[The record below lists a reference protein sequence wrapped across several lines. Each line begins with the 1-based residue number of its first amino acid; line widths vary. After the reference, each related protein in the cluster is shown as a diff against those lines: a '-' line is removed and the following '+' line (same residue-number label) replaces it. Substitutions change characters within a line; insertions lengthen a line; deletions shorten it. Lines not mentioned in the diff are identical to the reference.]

1 MNRSRRLPNF
11 RPAYSP
17 KLTQT
22 TSIISILVGCLVLIG
37 WQFDIE
43 IFKTSLSPNLT
54 TMKVNTA
61 LCFLLSGV
69 SLWLQQGKRQ
79 SSRGERR
86 IHKSIAQICALAVA
100 LVGLLT
106 VSQYLF
112 GWNLGID
119 QLLFRDSSAVK
130 IISPGRMGLNTAV
143 NFLLIGSTL
152 LLLSQRNRRSYWC
165 VQSLTLLATL
175 IALQA
180 LIGYTYQVAILYG
193 IAPYT
198 SAMPLHTALTFIVFC
213 VGLLWAHPDQ
223 GFMRVVTS
231 DGYGGLLARRLL
243 IAAIAIPLVIG
254 WLILQAQ
261 RGGYYDPAFA
271 LSLFAIALI
280 VIFVVL
286 IWQNA
291 ALIEKLDSERQG
303 VLKALRTNE
312 EKLRSFVDADV
323 IGILFG
329 DVNGGIAE
337 ANNEFL
343 RMIGYSRED
352 LRLGRISWINIT
364 PPEYLPLDE
373 ERITEA
379 KERGA
384 CTPYEKEYIRPDGSR
399 VPVLIGYV
407 LVGEERE
414 ESVAFILDLSDRK
427 ALEQAQQAANRQ
439 ITNILESISD
449 NFVALDRD
457 LRITY
462 VNQATAKLNG
472 VTPEEMIGKANWEMW
487 PWTAGSIFEQKY
499 RQLLATGSPTHF
511 EALYEPLN
519 IWLEVHAYPA
529 ADGLSIYFRDVTQ
542 RKLSEAA
549 IRESEL
555 NFRNLADTMP
565 LLFWTTRA
573 DGYHEY
579 FNQRWYDYTGM
590 TLEQTQGWGWSHL
603 LHPDDRQRCLD
614 IWNESLRT
622 GNIYNIEYRFQR
634 ASDGEYRWF
643 LGRALPMRDQNGD
656 IVKWFGTCVDIH
668 EQKLVIEER
677 DRLLASEQLARTQA
691 ETSNRLKDEFLAVV
705 SHELRS
711 PLNAMLGWV
720 QMLRTG
726 RLNETM
732 TAKALETI
740 ERNARAQT
748 QLIEDLLDVSRII
761 TGKLRLNVRSLQL
774 APIIEAAI
782 DTARPA
788 ADAKE
793 IRLQPVLDPAAGPI
807 SGDSERLQ
815 QIVWNLLSNAI
826 KFTPKKGRVHIRLER
841 INSHV
846 EITISD
852 TGIGIKPEFLP
863 YVFERFRQ
871 ADSSSTRSYSGLGL
885 GLAIVRHLL
894 ELHGG
899 SVSVDSPGEG
909 QGSTFTVML
918 PVIPVVRLETEEER
932 VHPTISKGVPFDSP
946 PALNNLRILVVDD
959 EVDTRDFIT
968 TALIECGA
976 QVKAVA
982 SAMEA
987 LAAIQQW
994 QPDVLVSDIGMP
1006 LEDGYSLIRKV
1017 RLLPPHQGGR
1027 IPAVALTAYAR
1038 AEDRTRALQ
1047 YGFQMHLPKPVEPAE
1062 LATVVAS
1069 VAQRNAD

>member
-1 MNRSRRLPNF
+1 MRN
-11 RPAYSP
+11 
-17 KLTQT
+17 
-22 TSIISILVGCLVLIG
+22 
-37 WQFDIE
+37 WQ
-43 IFKTSLSPNLT
+43 
-54 TMKVNTA
+54 
-61 LCFLLSGV
+61 
-69 SLWLQQGKRQ
+69 
-79 SSRGERR
+79 
-86 IHKSIAQICALAVA
+86 
-100 LVGLLT
+100 
-106 VSQYLF
+106 
-112 GWNLGID
+112 
-119 QLLFRDSSAVK
+119 
-130 IISPGRMGLNTAV
+130 
-143 NFLLIGSTL
+143 
-152 LLLSQRNRRSYWC
+152 
-165 VQSLTLLATL
+165 
-175 IALQA
+175 
-180 LIGYTYQVAILYG
+180 
-193 IAPYT
+193 
-198 SAMPLHTALTFIVFC
+198 
-213 VGLLWAHPDQ
+213 
-223 GFMRVVTS
+223 
-231 DGYGGLLARRLL
+231 
-243 IAAIAIPLVIG
+243 
-254 WLILQAQ
+254 
-261 RGGYYDPAFA
+261 
-271 LSLFAIALI
+271 
-280 VIFVVL
+280 
-286 IWQNA
+286 
-291 ALIEKLDSERQG
+291 
-303 VLKALRTNE
+303 
-312 EKLRSFVDADV
+312 
-323 IGILFG
+323 
-329 DVNGGIAE
+329 
-337 ANNEFL
+337 
-343 RMIGYSRED
+343 ED
-352 LRLGRISWINIT
+352 LRSGRISWINIT

-373 ERITEA
+373 ERIAEA
-379 KERGA
+379 QARGA

-407 LVGEERE
+407 LLGEQRK

-427 ALEQAQQAANRQ
+427 QLEQERQAANRQ

-457 LRITY
+457 WRITY

-472 VTPEEMIGKANWEMW
+472 VTPEEMIGRTHWEMW
-487 PWTAGSIFEQKY
+487 SWSLGTIVEQKY
-499 RQLLATGSPTHF
+499 RQAIATGEATHF

-519 IWLEVHAYPA
+519 IWLEVHAYPT

-793 IRLQPVLDPAAGPI
+793 IRLQSVLDPAAGPI

-846 EITISD
+846 EITLSD

-863 YVFERFRQ
+863 CVFERFRQ

-885 GLAIVRHLL
+885 GLAIVRHLV

-899 SVSVDSPGEG
+899 TVSVDSPGEG

-918 PVIPVVRLETEEER
+918 PVIPVVRLKTEEER
-932 VHPTISKGVPFDSP
+932 VHPTVSKGVPFDSP
-946 PALNNLRILVVDD
+946 PALNNLRVLVVDD

-968 TALIECGA
+968 TALVDCGA

-987 LAAIQQW
+987 LPAIQQW
-994 QPDVLVSDIGMP
+994 QPNVLVSDIGMP

-1027 IPAVALTAYAR
+1027 IPAAALTAYAR

-1047 YGFQMHLPKPVEPAE
+1047 CGFQIHLPKPVEPAE
-1062 LATVVAS
+1062 LVTVVAS
-1069 VAQRNAD
+1069 LAQRHAE

>member
-1 MNRSRRLPNF
+1 MNRFRLPTSRR
-11 RPAYSP
+11 AYSP

-22 TSIISILVGCLVLIG
+22 ASIISILVGCLVLIG
-37 WQFDIE
+37 WQFDIG
-43 IFKTSLSPNLT
+43 ILKAGLSPNLT

-69 SLWLQQGKRQ
+69 SLWLQQGKRIK
-79 SSRGERR
+79 RR
-86 IHKSIAQICALAVA
+86 IAQVCALAVV
-100 LVGLLT
+100 LIGLLT

-119 QLLFRDSSAVK
+119 QLLSRDLPDVK

-143 NFLLIGSTL
+143 NFLLIGSAL
-152 LLLSQRNRRSYWC
+152 LLLGQRNHRSYWYL
-165 VQSLTLLATL
+165 QSLTVLAAL
-175 IALQA
+175 ISLQA
-180 LIGYTYQVAILYG
+180 LIGYAYKVAILYG

-198 SAMPLHTALTFIVFC
+198 SAMALHTALTFIVLC
-213 VGLLWAHPDQ
+213 VGLLWARPDQ

-261 RGGYYDPAFA
+261 RAGYYDPAFA

-303 VLKALRTNE
+303 VLKALRNNE

-352 LRLGRISWINIT
+352 LRSGRISWINIT

-373 ERITEA
+373 SRIAEA
-379 KERGA
+379 KDRGA

-407 LVGEERE
+407 LVGEQRE

-427 ALEQAQQAANRQ
+427 ALEQAQQEANRRVV
-439 ITNILESISD
+439 NILESISD
-449 NFVALDRD
+449 NFVAMDRD

-472 VTPEEMIGKANWEMW
+472 VMPEEMIGKANWEMW

-499 RQLLATGSPTHF
+499 RQLLASGEPTHF

-519 IWLEVHAYPA
+519 IWLEVHAYPT
-529 ADGLSIYFRDVTQ
+529 ADGLSIYFRDITQ
-542 RKLSEAA
+542 RKQAEAA

-634 ASDGEYRWF
+634 ALDGEYRWF

-732 TAKALETI
+732 AAKALETI

-774 APIIEAAI
+774 APIIEAAL

-788 ADAKE
+788 AEAKE
-793 IRLQPVLDPAAGPI
+793 IRLQSVLDPAAGPI

-841 INSHV
+841 INSHI

-885 GLAIVRHLL
+885 GLAIVRHLV

-899 SVSVDSPGEG
+899 TVSVDSLGEG

-932 VHPTISKGVPFDSP
+932 VHPTVSKGVPFNSP
-946 PALNNLRILVVDD
+946 PALNNLRVLVVDD

-968 TALIECGA
+968 AVLVECGA
-976 QVKAVA
+976 EVKAVA
-982 SAMEA
+982 SAAEA
-987 LAAIQQW
+987 LTEIKQW

-1017 RLLPPHQGGR
+1017 RLLSPNQGGR
-1027 IPAVALTAYAR
+1027 IPAAALTAYAR

-1047 YGFQMHLPKPVEPAE
+1047 SGFQMHLPKPVEPAE
-1062 LATVVAS
+1062 LVTVVAS
-1069 VAQRNAD
+1069 LAQRHAD